1 MVFGTSM
8 ILELIINIMPLFS
21 YKSNLHQKDGKIT
34 ADFSSIKNQF
44 DQVIIKMDG
53 FAEFGDTLSTL
64 DTVNAIEG
72 KFEYH
77 FKVPEKRLAI
87 FTLLKNKEIVSEI
100 AMKDNNTSE
109 NCGYFS
115 EILIGNEDVKMNSR
129 DSDWPGLPFVVAYC
143 DGLKENKWYYMF
155 SPAYGP
161 QYDQV
166 SKVFVNENPA
176 SYAILQSIYSQKE
189 LFTSQ
194 EIAEML
200 DLFSDELKQ
209 SNTFMVIKEYLK
221 TQLEMEN
228 ANK

>member
-1 MVFGTSM
+1 M
-8 ILELIINIMPLFS
+8 
-21 YKSNLHQKDGKIT
+21 
-34 ADFSSIKNQF
+34 
-44 DQVIIKMDG
+44 
-53 FAEFGDTLSTL
+53 
-64 DTVNAIEG
+64 
-72 KFEYH
+72 
-77 FKVPEKRLAI
+77 PEKRLAI

-155 SPAYGP
+155 SPYYGP

-166 SKVFVNENPA
+166 SLKFVKENQS
-176 SYAILQSIYSQKE
+176 SYGILQSIYAQKE

-209 SNTFMVIKEYLK
+209 SNTFKVINEYLK
-221 TQLEMEN
+221 TELDLE
-228 ANK
+228 NK